1 VIDRAGWPGTA
12 AELEMVLE
20 RAADAITV
28 QGPDGE
34 LVYAT
39 HSAAEAMGF
48 ANAAELLAT
57 PASDLLDRFAIL
69 DESGKEL
76 PWSDLP
82 SRRALAGESGPPRIV
97 RFRRRDSGE
106 EHWSLVQATAVT
118 SADSG
123 MRFVV
128 NTFQDVTELKR
139 SEQQLRI
146 LADVGSVLAQSNGS
160 EDALRQLAE
169 LVITELADWCVVDIL
184 EGNGPRRL
192 AVAHADPAKR
202 RLAEEIER
210 RYPPDAERS
219 GSLASVVRTG
229 RAVVTADVSRETL
242 RAASA
247 DEEHFKLL
255 EQAGIGS
262 AVVLPLIARG
272 QVLGAMTLVRAPTR
286 EPYSEADLPLLEELA
301 RRAALS
307 VDNARLLEEA
317 NEAVRLRDDFL
328 AMASHDMRTPLSVIL
343 ANIQLARRKLAAGE
357 HADASRHMESA
368 ERTTQKMT
376 GLVGELMDVTILRA
390 GHQLPLRHEQADL
403 AAIARAH
410 AEDYQRMSDQHRV
423 AVSAPDTL
431 VGEWDASRVER
442 VLRNLLDNALKYS
455 PHGGDIRLEVTE
467 ETDASGRRWA
477 AIAVEDEGVG
487 IPEDELPQLFEKY
500 QRGSN
505 TRELRGTGLGL
516 AGSRAVIEQL
526 GGSIEVSSRLG
537 VGSVFT
543 VRLPANAAS

>member
-1 VIDRAGWPGTA
+1 MTDDSKKPTLQLVKDEKKSSKSLAHEIVEGEGVAVEKGRGPSQASQLVALAREKYEMFMSEDGRPYGVKKEGANIALPLRGKAGLRSQLALLYTDSNGGAAPSQSALADAMTVLEGAAQAADPRVPHLRIGRHNDRIVVDLGTA
-12 AELEMVLE
+12 DGRCVT
-20 RAADAITV
+20 I
-28 QGPDGE
+28 GPDGWDR
-34 LVYAT
+34 
-39 HSAAEAMGF
+39 SAKSPV
-48 ANAAELLAT
+48 L
-57 PASDLLDRFAIL
+57 
-69 DESGKEL
+69 
-76 PWSDLP
+76 
-82 SRRALAGESGPPRIV
+82 
-97 RFRRRDSGE
+97 FRRSGAMKPLPEPVRDGDG
-106 EHWSLVQATAVT
+106 LARLQTLL
-118 SADSG
+118 
-123 MRFVV
+123 
-128 NTFQDVTELKR
+128 NT
-139 SEQQLRI
+139 
-146 LADVGSVLAQSNGS
+146 
-160 EDALRQLAE
+160 
-169 LVITELADWCVVDIL
+169 
-184 EGNGPRRL
+184 
-192 AVAHADPAKR
+192 
-202 RLAEEIER
+202 
-210 RYPPDAERS
+210 
-219 GSLASVVRTG
+219 
-229 RAVVTADVSRETL
+229 
-242 RAASA
+242 
-247 DEEHFKLL
+247 DEEHFRLL

-286 EPYSEADLPLLEELA
+286 EPYSDAELPLLEELA

-390 GHQLPLRHEQADL
+390 GHQLPLRHEHADL

-423 AVSAPDTL
+423 VVSAPDTL

-455 PHGGDIRLEVTE
+455 PHGGDIRLDVTE

-500 QRGSN
+500 HRGSN

>member
-1 VIDRAGWPGTA
+1 MIDRAGWPGTA

-34 LVYAT
+34 LVYAN

-48 ANAAELLAT
+48 ASAAELLMT

-69 DESGKEL
+69 DESGNEL

-97 RFRRRDSGE
+97 RFRRRDNGE

-118 SADSG
+118 SAASG
-123 MRFVV
+123 TRFVV

-160 EDALRQLAE
+160 GDALRRLAE
-169 LVITELADWCVVDIL
+169 LVITELADWCVVDVL
-184 EGNGPRRL
+184 DGSGPRRL

-210 RYPPDAERS
+210 RYPPDAERAS
-219 GSLASVVRTG
+219 SLASVVRTG
-229 RAVVTADVSRETL
+229 RAIVTTEVSRETL
-242 RAASA
+242 RAAAA
-247 DEEHFKLL
+247 DEEHFRLL

-286 EPYSEADLPLLEELA
+286 EPYSDAELPLLEELA

-390 GHQLPLRHEQADL
+390 GHQLPLRHEHADL

-423 AVSAPDTL
+423 VVSAPDTL

-455 PHGGDIRLEVTE
+455 PHGGDIRLDVTE

-500 QRGSN
+500 HRGSN

-543 VRLPANAAS
+543 VRLPANAAP

>member
-1 VIDRAGWPGTA
+1 MIDRAGWPGTA

-34 LVYAT
+34 LVYAN

-48 ANAAELLAT
+48 ASAAELLMT

-69 DESGKEL
+69 DESGNEL

-97 RFRRRDSGE
+97 RFRRRDNGE

-118 SADSG
+118 SAASG
-123 MRFVV
+123 TRFVV

-160 EDALRQLAE
+160 GDALRRLAE
-169 LVITELADWCVVDIL
+169 LVITELADWCVVDVL
-184 EGNGPRRL
+184 DGSGPRRL

-210 RYPPDAERS
+210 RYPPDAERAS
-219 GSLASVVRTG
+219 SLASVVRTG
-229 RAVVTADVSRETL
+229 RAIVTTEVSRETL
-242 RAASA
+242 RAAAA
-247 DEEHFKLL
+247 DEEHFRLL

-286 EPYSEADLPLLEELA
+286 EPYSDADLPLLEELA

-390 GHQLPLRHEQADL
+390 GHQLPLRHEHADL

-423 AVSAPDTL
+423 VVSAPDTL

-455 PHGGDIRLEVTE
+455 PHGGDIRLDVTQ

-500 QRGSN
+500 HRGSN

-543 VRLPANAAS
+543 VRLPANAAP

>member
-1 VIDRAGWPGTA
+1 MIDRAGWPGTA

-34 LVYAT
+34 LVYAN

-48 ANAAELLAT
+48 ASAAELLMT

-69 DESGKEL
+69 DESGNEL

-97 RFRRRDSGE
+97 RFRRRDNGE

-118 SADSG
+118 SAASG
-123 MRFVV
+123 TRFVV

-160 EDALRQLAE
+160 GDALRRLAE
-169 LVITELADWCVVDIL
+169 LVITELADWCVVDVL
-184 EGNGPRRL
+184 DGSGPRRL

-210 RYPPDAERS
+210 RYPPDAERAS
-219 GSLASVVRTG
+219 SLASVVRTG
-229 RAVVTADVSRETL
+229 RAIVTTEVSRETL
-242 RAASA
+242 RAAAA
-247 DEEHFKLL
+247 DEEHFRLL

-286 EPYSEADLPLLEELA
+286 EPYSDADLPLLEELA

-390 GHQLPLRHEQADL
+390 GHQLPLRHEHADL

-423 AVSAPDTL
+423 VVSAPDTL

-455 PHGGDIRLEVTE
+455 PHGGDIRLDVTE

-500 QRGSN
+500 HRGSN

>member
-34 LVYAT
+34 LVYAN

-48 ANAAELLAT
+48 ASAAELLMT

-69 DESGKEL
+69 DESGNEL

-97 RFRRRDSGE
+97 RFRRRDNGE

-118 SADSG
+118 SAASG
-123 MRFVV
+123 TRFVV

-160 EDALRQLAE
+160 GDALRRLAE
-169 LVITELADWCVVDIL
+169 LVITELADWCVVDVL
-184 EGNGPRRL
+184 DGSGPRRL

-210 RYPPDAERS
+210 RYPPDAERAS
-219 GSLASVVRTG
+219 SLASVVRTG
-229 RAVVTADVSRETL
+229 RAIVTTEVSRETL
-242 RAASA
+242 RAAAA
-247 DEEHFKLL
+247 DEEHFRLL

-286 EPYSEADLPLLEELA
+286 EPYSDAELPLLEELA

-390 GHQLPLRHEQADL
+390 GHQLPLRHEHADL

-423 AVSAPDTL
+423 VVSAPDTL

-455 PHGGDIRLEVTE
+455 PHGGDIRLDVTE

-500 QRGSN
+500 HRGSN

>member
-1 VIDRAGWPGTA
+1 MIDRAGWPGTA

-34 LVYAT
+34 LVYAN

-48 ANAAELLAT
+48 ASAAELLMT

-69 DESGKEL
+69 DESGNEL

-97 RFRRRDSGE
+97 RFRRRDNGE

-118 SADSG
+118 SAASG
-123 MRFVV
+123 TRFVV

-160 EDALRQLAE
+160 GDALRRLAE
-169 LVITELADWCVVDIL
+169 LVITELADWCVVDVL
-184 EGNGPRRL
+184 DGSGPRRL

-210 RYPPDAERS
+210 RYPPDAERAS
-219 GSLASVVRTG
+219 SLASVVRTG
-229 RAVVTADVSRETL
+229 RAIVTTEVSRETL
-242 RAASA
+242 RAAAA
-247 DEEHFKLL
+247 DEEHFRLL

-286 EPYSEADLPLLEELA
+286 EPYSDAELPLLEELA

-390 GHQLPLRHEQADL
+390 GHQLPLRHEHADL

-423 AVSAPDTL
+423 VVSAPDTL

-455 PHGGDIRLEVTE
+455 PHGGDIRLDVTE

-500 QRGSN
+500 HRGSN

>member
-1 VIDRAGWPGTA
+1 MIDRAGWPGTA

-34 LVYAT
+34 LVYAN

-48 ANAAELLAT
+48 ASAAELLMT

-69 DESGKEL
+69 DESGNEL

-97 RFRRRDSGE
+97 RFRRRDNGE

-118 SADSG
+118 SAASG
-123 MRFVV
+123 TRFVV

-160 EDALRQLAE
+160 GDALRRLAE
-169 LVITELADWCVVDIL
+169 LVITELADWCVVDVL
-184 EGNGPRRL
+184 DGSGPRRL

-210 RYPPDAERS
+210 RYPPDAERAS
-219 GSLASVVRTG
+219 SLASVVRTG
-229 RAVVTADVSRETL
+229 RAIVTTEVSRETL
-242 RAASA
+242 RAAAA
-247 DEEHFKLL
+247 DEEHFRLL

-286 EPYSEADLPLLEELA
+286 EPYSDADLPLLEELA

-390 GHQLPLRHEQADL
+390 GHQLPLRHEHADL

-423 AVSAPDTL
+423 VVSAPDTL

-455 PHGGDIRLEVTE
+455 PHGGDIRLDVTE

-500 QRGSN
+500 HRGSN

-543 VRLPANAAS
+543 VRLPANAAP